1 MIHVLNEI
9 NFKEWNEGI
18 MLVFNC
24 MYIDLTFWIEQHS
37 LRMFSLGEKQD

>member
-18 MLVFNC
+18 MLVLNC
-24 MYIDLTFWIEQHS
+24 MDTDLYFLIEQHS
-37 LRMFSLGEKQD
+37 LRMLSLGEKQG